1 MTKPIEPKTMIAFNE
16 AKNKLRDVEP
26 KIIAM
31 ASVLKQYA
39 SDRYMLNRT
48 ITRTVERRRARV
60 C

>member
-1 MTKPIEPKTMIAFNE
+1 MIAFNE